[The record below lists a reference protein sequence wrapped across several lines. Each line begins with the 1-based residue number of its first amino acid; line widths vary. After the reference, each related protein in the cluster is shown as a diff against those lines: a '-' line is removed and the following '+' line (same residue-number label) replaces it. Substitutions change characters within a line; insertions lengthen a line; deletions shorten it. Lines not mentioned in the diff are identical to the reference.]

1 MEVETGL
8 GLFFLGMIVSVV
20 VLIILIKDWRFYLIK
35 EKMRNFWE
43 KN

>member
-20 VLIILIKDWRFYLIK
+20 VLGVLIKVREYDDDDHS
-35 EKMRNFWE
+35 ED
-43 KN
+43 

>member
-20 VLIILIKDWRFYLIK
+20 VLIILIKVREYDDDHQS
-35 EKMRNFWE
+35 ED
-43 KN
+43 

>member
-20 VLIILIKDWRFYLIK
+20 LLIILIKVREYDDDDHS
-35 EKMRNFWE
+35 ED
-43 KN
+43 

>member
-20 VLIILIKDWRFYLIK
+20 VLIILIKVIEYDYDDHS
-35 EKMRNFWE
+35 ED
-43 KN
+43 